1 MDGYE
6 QITDPGDDWTPTKR
20 QARRQREFEDIREHA
35 VRMAADSPPLTAEQL
50 RTLATFI
57 MNRPPESDLVEWR
70 LRLFCGHVVTRT
82 SHHTNTTVHMA
93 FTGTVACPECGL
105 DPATIVSAEALRRP
119 GPERQPKER
128 DRDDTSIRRAIARHE
143 REIEKLR
150 AQLGE
155 S

>member
-1 MDGYE
+1 VGSCW
-6 QITDPGDDWTPTKR
+6 TRTPTVR
-20 QARRQREFEDIREHA
+20 TTHTSLHVAA
-35 VRMAADSPPLTAEQL
+35 VGDR
-50 RTLATFI
+50 I
-57 MNRPPESDLVEWR
+57 INRPPLSDLVEWR

-82 SHHTNTTVHMA
+82 SHHTNTTVHMD

-105 DPATIVSAEALRRP
+105 DPSTIVSAEALRRLF
-119 GPERQPKER
+119 PERQPLER